1 MFKNYDVLFE
11 QFLVNISLTDAQSR
25 IIESKLDETLAMF
38 LSKYMGDVEI
48 YAQGS
53 YAMGTVVKPLT
64 DQQSRSDAGEYDVD
78 IVLERNSWDTP
89 RSSLESLLKVLVDA
103 YDEDV
108 DSKRRESCERVYHH
122 EDATTGVKFHVDYVP
137 IKPYSQTRHAAKRS
151 ENVWFKSDTRQLVEW
166 FIALSAQ
173 NIFMSSLILIL
184 KRARD
189 FANLTDSLP
198 SIIITAMVCN
208 EYENQ
213 GSYADDL
220 VSLVTKISES
230 LPDNLSSYS
239 LRLPVLS
246 DDLALKLNE
255 EDYRQ
260 VKLFFKSLSEELP
273 HTLYDADLEK
283 LRHML
288 SDDFPS
294 DWSNYP
300 DYLESLRNR
309 GWALQLDGSLKIVD
323 IEGVSDAGFRKSR
336 TRLKFFGFGERLVF
350 KVQKNFDRSKYGI
363 RWQVLNSEE
372 SGAGNRRGSLFEAK
386 AAGGGKNSNEF
397 INHETEQYSG
407 EHWIKYYVYEKLSKR
422 VVEIGRKFYV
432 EVGAKD

>member
-1 MFKNYDVLFE
+1 MMFKNFDALFE
-11 QFLVNISLTDAQSR
+11 QFLVNISLTDSQSQ

-38 LSKYMGDVEI
+38 LSEYMGDVEI

-64 DQQSRSDAGEYDVD
+64 EQQSRNDAGEYDVD
-78 IVLERNSWDTP
+78 IVLERSCWNTP
-89 RSSLESLLKVLVDA
+89 RSSLESLSKVLVGA
-103 YDEDV
+103 YAESV
-108 DSKRRESCERVYHH
+108 DPKKRESCERVYHH
-122 EDATTGVKFHVDYVP
+122 EDAKTGVKFHVDYVP
-137 IKPYSQTRHAAKRS
+137 IKPFSQTRNAAKRS
-151 ENVWFKSDTRQLVEW
+151 DNVWFKSDTKQLVEW
-166 FIALSAQ
+166 FLELSMQ
-173 NIFMSSLILIL
+173 NIFMSSLVLIL

-189 FANLTDSLP
+189 VANLTDSLP

-220 VSLVTKISES
+220 ICLVAKIHKS
-230 LPDNLSSYS
+230 LPDNLSLYT
-239 LRLPVLS
+239 LRIPVLS
-246 DDLALKLNE
+246 DDLALKLSE
-255 EDYRQ
+255 EDYSM
-260 VKLFFKSLSEELP
+260 VKQFFKSLSDELP
-273 HTLYDADLEK
+273 KTFFGADLEK
-283 LRHML
+283 LRHIL

-294 DWSNYP
+294 DWANYP

-323 IEGVSDAGFRKSR
+323 IEGTSDTGVRKSR
-336 TRLKFFGFGERLVF
+336 VRLRFFGFGEHLVF
-350 KVQKNFDRSKYGI
+350 KVRKNFDRSKYGI

-372 SGAGNRRGSLFEAK
+372 SGARNRRGSLFEAK

-407 EHWIKYYVYEKLSKR
+407 EHWIKYYVYEKLSRR

-432 EVGAKD
+432 EVGTR